1 MDRFG
6 SSLTQRLIDVKGP
19 ARLGKSGT
27 DSGAVRYE
35 DEDGADSWKE
45 SACLAVLSSVF
56 LCFSFSVFSEAL
68 VFEYLLHGLGFTLP
82 RSAAIST

>member
-27 DSGAVRYE
+27 DCGAVRYE
-35 DEDGADSWKE
+35 DGDGADSWKE
-45 SACLAVLSSVF
+45 SVCLAVLSSVF
-56 LCFSFSVFSEAL
+56 LCVSFSVFC
-68 VFEYLLHGLGFTLP
+68 LLLSSLLTVP
-82 RSAAIST
+82 VCV